1 MNGSE
6 ISAQGPERVRA
17 VRVVDQVSLTE
28 LSSAIERISE
38 FQKLIQERLRSGLD
52 YGVIPGTA
60 RKTLLKPG
68 AEKICMLLG
77 LRSEFEIMDATRDFE
92 SGFFQYQVKCK
103 LYWGDTLITEGM
115 GAANTRETKYR
126 SRDACTLDN
135 TVLKMGKKRA
145 LVDAVP
151 MVGSLSDIFTQD
163 LEDFEPE
170 DAGDAG
176 RKGEHESRQEP
187 ARPRDAARAEAI
199 GEKASKE
206 AIRGVYAMGKGAG
219 LPDEKLRELLGRC
232 GLSTTKGMSRAK
244 LEEWKHLIMAERPR
258 QETKEASNER

>member
-6 ISAQGPERVRA
+6 ISAQSPERVRA
-17 VRVVDQVSLTE
+17 VRVVDQVSLAE

-103 LYWGDTLITEGM
+103 LYWGETLITEGM

-126 SRDACTLDN
+126 SRDAYTLDN

-145 LVDAVP
+145 LVDAAL

-163 LEDFEPE
+163 LEDFDPD
-170 DAGDAG
+170 DAGEAG
-176 RKGEHESRQEP
+176 RRPEHD
-187 ARPRDAARAEAI
+187 ARRDATRAEGAGA

-206 AIRGVYAMGKGAG
+206 AVRAVYAMGKSAG
-219 LPDEKLRELLGRC
+219 IPDGKLRELLAGV
-232 GLSTTKGMSRAK
+232 GLSTTAGMSRTK
-244 LEEWKHLIMAERPR
+244 LEEWKRLIMAERASR
-258 QETKEASNER
+258 EEGEASGER